1 MDCIISCFSWNRNKG
16 GHTAPFY
23 RLSKPPF
30 SASNSSWIS
39 GAYREKK
46 PGNPAR
52 KTLLPNVPPYD
63 LYAVSGMRVKCSGGT
78 ACAELWSDLVLV
90 VTIPACGTA
99 FKRLVLRANNAIV
112 KFIIYILPT
121 LVASLHRMRA
131 LVCCVECP
139 VVIKP
144 AFLQI

>member
-1 MDCIISCFSWNRNKG
+1 MDCIISCFSWKKG
-16 GHTAPFY
+16 GRMAPLY
-23 RLSKPPF
+23 RLSKPPSVRQTAAGF
-30 SASNSSWIS
+30 RGHIERKS
-39 GAYREKK
+39 RETQQGKK
-46 PGNPAR
+46 
-52 KTLLPNVPPYD
+52 LLPNVPQYH

-112 KFIIYILPT
+112 KFIIYILPPP
-121 LVASLHRMRA
+121 VASLHRMRA

-144 AFLQI
+144 TFLQI